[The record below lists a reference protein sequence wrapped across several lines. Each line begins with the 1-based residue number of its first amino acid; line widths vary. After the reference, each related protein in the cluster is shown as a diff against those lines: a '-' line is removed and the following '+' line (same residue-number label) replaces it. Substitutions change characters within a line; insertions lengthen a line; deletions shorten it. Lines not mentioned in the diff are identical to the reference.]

1 MPAPPHRLGDYR
13 DVDVVAVAAQ
23 ADARHSLLV
32 FVMPNNAHRRTALN
46 THGVSQL
53 TCKHGGV
60 DDTSGDSWRKREG
73 ALTITLLFSAPPSS
87 GSRKRERLAVWP
99 ALPTLQTKW
108 WQAARESWLAV
119 PKGPYPLKQLRQ
131 RRRKLVAGLALSC
144 PTGNQENA
152 GFRGTDPSWLHILN

>member
-23 ADARHSLLV
+23 ADASHSLLV

-73 ALTITLLFSAPPSS
+73 ALEGLLQVGLHDAVLLAQHSRPCLNETIHS
-87 GSRKRERLAVWP
+87 EC
-99 ALPTLQTKW
+99 
-108 WQAARESWLAV
+108 AAFHEAM
-119 PKGPYPLKQLRQ
+119 KFLKST
-131 RRRKLVAGLALSC
+131 GLS
-144 PTGNQENA
+144 
-152 GFRGTDPSWLHILN
+152 